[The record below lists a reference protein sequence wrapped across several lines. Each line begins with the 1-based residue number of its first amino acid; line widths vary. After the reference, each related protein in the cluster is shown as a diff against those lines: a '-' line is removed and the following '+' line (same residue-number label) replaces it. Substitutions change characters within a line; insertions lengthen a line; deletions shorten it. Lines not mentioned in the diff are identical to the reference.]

1 MPVGIFVFTDDFFSF
16 LFAVSFQLLR
26 GGRGAGGFWV
36 LPESVLCRLHA
47 LEERRVQEVQVYLE
61 HLYLFYV
68 TRPRFL

>member
-1 MPVGIFVFTDDFFSF
+1 MVYLCLQMISF

-61 HLYLFYV
+61 HLYLYV